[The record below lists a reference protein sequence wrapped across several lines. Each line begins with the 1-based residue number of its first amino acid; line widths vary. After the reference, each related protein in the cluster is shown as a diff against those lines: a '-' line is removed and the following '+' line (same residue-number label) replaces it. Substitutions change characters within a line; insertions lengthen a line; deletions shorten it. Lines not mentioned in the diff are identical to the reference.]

1 MTPPPPTAGATVV
14 PETALTDELTTEA
27 MAVPTVRQTPKPAT
41 VMPEDMKAAR
51 WEQFAIGVIV
61 VLPFLAVITAIV
73 LLWGHGI
80 SVTDMVIMTVFYVIT
95 GMGITVGFHRY
106 FTHGSFKANRALRVA
121 LALAGS
127 LAIEGSVITWVADH
141 RRHHAYSDKEG
152 DPHSPWRFGT
162 TPWAL
167 VRGNIHAH
175 TGWLFDI
182 EKTNQQRFTPDLLED
197 KDLLRIDKAFFP
209 IVAVTLLLPALIG
222 GLVTWS
228 WQGAV
233 TAFIWGGLVRVFV
246 LHHVTWSINSVC
258 HTIGQRPFRSRDKS
272 ANFWPLAILSFG
284 ESWHNS
290 HHADPTCARHGV
302 LKGQVDSSARAIQL
316 FEKLGWATDVRWPD
330 AARMD
335 ARRVD
340 AAS

>member
-80 SVTDMVIMTVFYVIT
+80 SVTDMVIMLVFYVIT

-162 TPWAL
+162 SLWAL
-167 VRGNIHAH
+167 LRGNLHAH
-175 TGWLFDI
+175 VGWLFDI

-197 KDLLRIDKAFFP
+197 KDLIRIDNAFFG
-209 IVAVTLLLPALIG
+209 IVAVTLLLPAAIG

-340 AAS
+340 ASS